1 MEIINIL
8 AGLYAILF
16 NSLLFAQDNCD
27 IRASLVD
34 IRDNALKFDPNLE
47 QTLRSNRG
55 GIHCDTEIRATNL
68 PNPRSKIIQDVVGE
82 INSYSQRLTISQISL
97 EGQGSLKFM
106 SVDFGHGQNQYRL
119 DLHIAPGIIPKG
131 STTSSSYYLSGY
143 WLTFDNEGTLTQEST
158 AFLPRVIADDQTIFL
173 NWDSLALKTK
183 VELVVG
189 NLVVPIRNYGFGG
202 TYDVNSPF
210 FPVSKT
216 VGSLAATSLMSQT
229 SFLLRSGSTCRRE
242 GVPESVSCD

>member
-1 MEIINIL
+1 MKLRSLYFYML
-8 AGLYAILF
+8 AFLF
-16 NSLLFAQDNCD
+16 NNHAIADDCD
-27 IRASLVD
+27 IRASAVD
-34 IRDNALKFDPNLE
+34 LRDRALIFNPTLR
-47 QTLRSNRG
+47 QTLRGPDG
-55 GIHCDTEIRATNL
+55 GPECDIRMLATNL
-68 PNPRSKIIQDVVGE
+68 ANPRSKIIQDFVSE
-82 INSYSQRLTISQISL
+82 INSYSQTMMISQISL
-97 EGQGSLKFM
+97 QGQGTLKFM
-106 SVDFGHGQNQYRL
+106 SVDFGYGQNQYRL

-131 STTSSSYYLSGY
+131 STTSSNYYLSGF
-143 WLTFDNEGTLTQEST
+143 WLAFDNEGSLIQESA
-158 AFLPRVIADDQTIFL
+158 AFFPRVIADYQTIFL

-229 SFLLRSGSTCRRE
+229 SFLLRSGSTCGRE
-242 GVPESVSCD
+242 GVQVPVSCD